1 MEARVT
7 WDGKYS
13 GIAIDWQRFVLDP
26 ANKGYFAQAFAG
38 ADSIIDNT
46 GESILRQ
53 IFNSFESQTLIN
65 HLHNIKGR
73 VGFDGMAIFLVLKN
87 KDVLD
92 EKLYSKISKFKK
104 SRNLVLHNIEA
115 EYKLIDYSE
124 MKDISN
130 QTDYDRK
137 VQEKANEHLREAFG
151 IFEDLLAV
159 MDKVHGHEKEYLMK
173 GLGSQ
178 KKAK

>member
-1 MEARVT
+1 MESRVT

-13 GIAIDWQRFVLDP
+13 GIAIDWQKFVLDP
-26 ANKGYFAQAFAG
+26 ASKGYFAQAFSG
-38 ADSIIDNT
+38 ADSVIDNT

-53 IFNSFESQTLIN
+53 IFNSFEAQSLIN

-73 VGFDGMAIFLVLKN
+73 VGFDGMAIFLILKN
-87 KDVLD
+87 KDVID

-104 SRNLVLHNIEA
+104 SRNLVLHNVEA

-124 MKDISN
+124 MKDIPDQVS
-130 QTDYDRK
+130 YDRK
-137 VQEKANEHLREAFG
+137 AQTKASEHLREAFS

-178 KKAK
+178 KRPK